1 MKDYAS
7 VILSHPAV
15 VMEAIETEHCSIKY
29 LSEKSLLEAIFGYY
43 ICI

>member
-1 MKDYAS
+1 M
-7 VILSHPAV
+7 
-15 VMEAIETEHCSIKY
+15 VMEAMETEHCSIKY